1 MLLDQV
7 QHHWATPIA
16 VPCGILIALWA
27 TAYPAEAQ
35 DVRLTEDMAEARLLL
50 GGETVVIARNQD
62 QGATISGD
70 FAKTSRPCPP
80 FCIHPMQAAPGV
92 ETLGELEL
100 ISFLDRYA
108 APGRGVVMDSR
119 LPEWYAKG
127 TIPGAVNVPF
137 ATLAP
142 SNPYRDQILL
152 ALGARSLAGGGF
164 DFSEALDLAL
174 FCNGP
179 WCDQSPRAI
188 RYLIDAGYPAEK
200 LRYYRGG
207 MQNWL
212 LLGLTVVKPAGQG

>member
-1 MLLDQV
+1 MTVALLSG
-7 QHHWATPIA
+7 A
-16 VPCGILIALWA
+16 VRM
-27 TAYPAEAQ
+27 AEAQ
-35 DVRLTEDMAEARLLL
+35 DVRLTEEMTEAQVMLN
-50 GGETVVIARNQD
+50 GQAVVISRNQD
-62 QGATISGD
+62 PTAALSGD

-80 FCIHPMQAAPGV
+80 FCIHPMEAAPGV

-100 ISFLDRYA
+100 ITFLQDHVS
-108 APGRGVVMDSR
+108 PGSGVLMDSR
-119 LPEWYAKG
+119 LPEWFVKG
-127 TIPGAVNVPF
+127 TIPGSINVPF

-142 SNPYRDQILL
+142 TNPYREQILQ
-152 ALGARSLAGGGF
+152 ALGARPRATGGL
-164 DFSEALDLAL
+164 DFSQALDIAL

-212 LLGLTVVKPAGQG
+212 LLGLTVVVPDGQG